1 MENKKIRIVFYQD
14 DRSFDYDSPFGTKTH
29 YVFDDNGIEIELD
42 KDDEP
47 ILSTLK
53 GFGDFEDVEKCK
65 CLSEL
70 YDYIDKNIKYCY
82 VWNNEKEKIYTPWLE
97 CLRLQQS
104 IIKAALNGEPMTEEE
119 REQAQK
125 DQWANDE
132 VKRLREVEIF
142 GA

>member
-1 MENKKIRIVFYQD
+1 MENKKIRIVFYQYD
-14 DRSFDYDSPFGTKTH
+14 LSFDYNGPFGTQTQE
-29 YVFDDNGIEIELD
+29 VFEDNGIEIELD
-42 KDDEP
+42 KDGEP

-53 GFGDFEDVEKCK
+53 GFGDFEDVKYCK
-65 CLSEL
+65 CLSAL
-70 YDYIDKNIKYCY
+70 YDYIEEYIKYCRIF
-82 VWNNEKEKIYTPWLE
+82 NDEKEKIYTPWLE

-104 IIKAALNGEPMTEEE
+104 IIKAALNGEPMTEDE

-132 VKRLREVEIF
+132 VKRMREEEIF